1 MAPVRSSSRS
11 RVRAAV
17 IATAMAGSITLG
29 ITGGGDWA
37 AALTT
42 TGSSTRHVQ
51 SAASATGF
59 TVRPSLLGRSE
70 PYPAPVAPAVAAAPA
85 PAPAGP
91 AAAPAPAGPAPAAHV
106 APLPRAAPPSA
117 PVSYR
122 SRLVSA
128 DGTLNTG
135 VSYYSDCSG
144 HTVLTRSSAAIDTC
158 VGGRTYFVGHNPGV
172 FTPLLHMGVGSI
184 ITWYDGNGNAHR
196 LRIIAVRQMAHVGV
210 PSLAGGAVAQ
220 FQTCITPDETLNRV
234 LDAAPA

>member
-70 PYPAPVAPAVAAAPA
+70 PYPAPVAPAVAAA
-85 PAPAGP
+85 
-91 AAAPAPAGPAPAAHV
+91 AAPAPAGPAPAAHV
-106 APLPRAAPPSA
+106 APLSPAAPPSA

-196 LRIIAVRQMAHVGV
+196 LRIIAVRQLAHVGV

-220 FQTCITPDETLNRV
+220 FQTCITPDETLNRI